1 MFDLNLSKKTNR
13 KEIAEI
19 INAARAIDRVSVR
32 EIIEHCF
39 TDFFELHGDRQLLD
53 DKAIVGGIAKFDDQ
67 AVSVIGEG
75 GSGGALALAV
85 ANKVY
90 MLENAVYS
98 VLSPEGF
105 ATILWKDG
113 KRRDE
118 AAELMKMTA
127 DHLYEMKVIDGI
139 IAEENLFEQLSIT
152 LKKALVEL
160 NALTPQELQ
169 NQRYE
174 RFRKF

>member
-1 MFDLNLSKKTNR
+1 
-13 KEIAEI
+13 
-19 INAARAIDRVSVR
+19 
-32 EIIEHCF
+32 
-39 TDFFELHGDRQLLD
+39 
-53 DKAIVGGIAKFDDQ
+53 
-67 AVSVIGEG
+67 
-75 GSGGALALAV
+75 
-85 ANKVY
+85 
-90 MLENAVYS
+90 
-98 VLSPEGF
+98 
-105 ATILWKDG
+105 
-113 KRRDE
+113 
-118 AAELMKMTA
+118 MKMTA

>member
-1 MFDLNLSKKTNR
+1 M
-13 KEIAEI
+13 IA
-19 INAARAIDRVSVR
+19 
-32 EIIEHCF
+32 
-39 TDFFELHGDRQLLD
+39 
-53 DKAIVGGIAKFDDQ
+53 
-67 AVSVIGEG
+67 VILGEG

-160 NALTPQELQ
+160 NALTSQELQ